1 MLKRE
6 YQEGHSIALHSYTH
20 QYDIVYRSKDA
31 YFNDLDQIRNKVYNT
46 IGIYSNIIR
55 FPGGSSNT
63 ISKKYCQGIMSE
75 ISKETESRGYHYFD
89 WNVSSGDAGGVHS
102 SDEVYQNVIK
112 GLSHNR
118 SNVVLMHD
126 FENNYYTLN
135 AIRDIIKYGKENG
148 YTFSSITM
156 DTPVVHHPIAN

>member
-1 MLKRE
+1 M
-6 YQEGHSIALHSYTH
+6 S
-20 QYDIVYRSKDA
+20 DIS
-31 YFNDLDQIRNKVYNT
+31 Q
-46 IGIYSNIIR
+46 
-55 FPGGSSNT
+55 
-63 ISKKYCQGIMSE
+63 
-75 ISKETESRGYHYFD
+75 ETESRGYHYFD